1 MKNNIEVNKDILVE
15 LKEGELVNIDGG
27 RLPCDVGKFLKTMLL
42 GSQPATA
49 PLAIG
54 HWFGSQC
61 G

>member
-1 MKNNIEVNKDILVE
+1 VE